1 MELASMFEDFS
12 DDSKC
17 WVFGFKNMPNLEQLE
32 SVSADVSEFLKEWRS
47 HGKAISSSHSILEN
61 RFLVLV
67 ANGSSGCSIDSMRKD
82 VSSILNQHKIELSD
96 FTDVFWKN
104 DDNLNCSSRSEFSEI
119 LKKQT
124 VEYVYDLSLS
134 ALGSLKTNGL
144 SKEYKDSWAAKAFA

>member
-1 MELASMFEDFS
+1 MFEDFS

-17 WVFGFKNMPNLEQLE
+17 WVFGFKNNPSSKQLE
-32 SVSADVSEFLKEWRS
+32 DVCVEVNNFLEEWRS
-47 HGKAISSSHSILEN
+47 HGRAINSSHSILEN

-82 VSSILNQHKIELSD
+82 IKIILNKHGIDLSD

-104 DDNLNCSSRSEFSEI
+104 DNNINCSSRSEFSEI
-119 LKKQT
+119 LKNQS